1 MSFATVT
8 FLPFFA
14 PSQFDSQSFTWQLTV
29 IGKHYFIYHMAH
41 RLLVLKRSEIHL

>member
-8 FLPFFA
+8 FLPRFA

-29 IGKHYFIYHMAH
+29 FGKHYFIYNMAH
-41 RLLVLKRSEIHL
+41 RLLVLQTCEIHL